1 MRILVAVP
9 PGAEKPPTLPPAA
22 KSLAG
27 DDQRH
32 RIVRHGLT
40 DIARSFRSGTEFLRQ
55 SAISGRAAP
64 SDLPRRG
71 INTLEKWVLLAE
83 VELEPGKICLLT
95 LEIVLCSGDR
105 LSHLGRGR
113 ARFGAGRPT
122 R

>member
-1 MRILVAVP
+1 MNPLQREHADL
-9 PGAEKPPTLPPAA
+9 GRRAA
-22 KSLAG
+22 WRGETTNLAACRQDPVAG

-71 INTLEKWVLLAE
+71 INTLERSLIEALAGCYLGRRQVVLAE
-83 VELEPGKICLLT
+83 
-95 LEIVLCSGDR
+95 R
-105 LSHLGRGR
+105 HYR
-113 ARFGAGRPT
+113 ARLRPFGTFRFKS
-122 R
+122 

>member
-32 RIVRHGLT
+32 RIVRDGMI

-71 INTLEKWVLLAE
+71 INTLERSLIEALAGCYLGRRQVVLAE
-83 VELEPGKICLLT
+83 
-95 LEIVLCSGDR
+95 R
-105 LSHLGRGR
+105 HYR
-113 ARFGAGRPT
+113 ARLRPFGTFRFKS
-122 R
+122 